1 MARRRKT
8 WREKLYESEGLPK
21 IVDIPP
27 RWTGRFGSG
36 KMLIARP
43 LDVDALIR
51 EVREGKLVTQDQI
64 RERLARDFGV
74 DATCPLTTGIFVRI
88 VAEVA
93 EEDFSEGKE
102 EVTPYWRVLKAD
114 GGLNPKLPGGVE
126 LQAARLEAEGHTIE
140 PARGKRPPR
149 VKDFLNSLARL

>member
-8 WREKLYESEGLPK
+8 WREKLHESEGLPK

-27 RWTGRFGSG
+27 RWTKRFGLG

-51 EVREGKLVTQDQI
+51 GVHEGKLITQGQI
-64 RERLARDFGV
+64 RGKLARDFEV

-102 EVTPYWRVLKAD
+102 EATPYWRVLKAD
-114 GGLNPKLPGGVE
+114 GGLNPKFPGGVG
-126 LQAARLEAEGHTIE
+126 LQTARLEAEGHTIE
-140 PARGKRPPR
+140 PGRGKRPSR
-149 VKDFLNSLARL
+149 VKDFQNSLARL